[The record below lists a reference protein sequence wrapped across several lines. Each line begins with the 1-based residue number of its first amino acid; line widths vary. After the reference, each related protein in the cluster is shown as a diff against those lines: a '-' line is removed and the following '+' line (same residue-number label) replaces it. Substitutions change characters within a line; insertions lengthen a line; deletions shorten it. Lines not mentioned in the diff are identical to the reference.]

1 MTSFDYAVTPTCG
14 NWFHTNQPEHE
25 SDDRLGNTLTS
36 EEDMA
41 LQRQFL
47 SIFVTL
53 LWFSTKTEIMDGT
66 GIFVHCLWRLIVPAY
81 KGMHHYLRP

>member
-14 NWFHTNQPEHE
+14 NWFQTNQPEHE

-41 LQRQFL
+41 LQR
-47 SIFVTL
+47 
-53 LWFSTKTEIMDGT
+53 
-66 GIFVHCLWRLIVPAY
+66 
-81 KGMHHYLRP
+81 